1 MNNTE
6 TLVLYL
12 RIYVQQIE
20 PPPRS
25 SDMYNSNINQSNH
38 FSTFQKLIKYVNTLT
53 VLFSCTYTML
63 FKISHFQDNERARFC
78 VMLFLY
84 TVDMTVNEMKEYR
97 NHDIYVSS
105 IVCFFV
111 QIEGFRQHKSN

>member
-1 MNNTE
+1 
-6 TLVLYL
+6 
-12 RIYVQQIE
+12 
-20 PPPRS
+20 
-25 SDMYNSNINQSNH
+25 
-38 FSTFQKLIKYVNTLT
+38 
-53 VLFSCTYTML
+53 ML

-105 IVCFFV
+105 IVCFFLFKLRDFV
-111 QIEGFRQHKSN
+111 NISQINDQKDYEMRWKTQLSANFFTIK